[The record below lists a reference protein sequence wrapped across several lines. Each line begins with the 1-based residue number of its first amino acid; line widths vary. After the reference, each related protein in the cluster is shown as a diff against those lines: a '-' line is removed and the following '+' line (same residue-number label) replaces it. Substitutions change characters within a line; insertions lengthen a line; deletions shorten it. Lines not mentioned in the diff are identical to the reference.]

1 MSTRWS
7 LLPASTPR
15 AAFGMIVLNESRLS
29 RRRPL
34 GLWAGVVVPTGLL
47 VLFGLLRPTNVPVK
61 ALGGLT
67 DFTVYVP
74 VFLAMIVAA
83 LALFGLPV
91 ALASYRQQGILRRLS
106 LTPAPPA
113 WVLAAQ
119 LVLNLGFVVMELALL
134 LVVAVAGF
142 GAAAPKSPGGLVL
155 ALATSIAALFA
166 IGLWIS
172 AIARTEQAAGL
183 LAVACFFPMLFFAGL
198 FFPRA
203 EMPKPLL
210 AVSNFTPLGAAVQAI
225 QSALLNGFPPI
236 APLLVM
242 AAYAVIFGA
251 LAVRFFRW
259 E

>member
-1 MSTRWS
+1 MSTHWS
-7 LLPASTPR
+7 LLPPSTPR

-29 RRRPL
+29 RRRPV

-47 VLFGLLRPTNVPVK
+47 VLFGSLTPTNRHMKV
-61 ALGGLT
+61 LGGLT

-74 VFLAMIVAA
+74 IFLAMVIAA

-91 ALASYRQQGILRRLS
+91 ALASYREQGILRRLS

-119 LVLNLGFVVMELALL
+119 LVLNLGFAAIELVLL
-134 LVVAVAGF
+134 LVVATAGF
-142 GAAAPKSPGGLVL
+142 GLAGPKSPGGLVL
-155 ALATSIAALFA
+155 ALAAAIAALFSV
-166 IGLWIS
+166 GLWIS
-172 AIARTEQAAGL
+172 AIARTEQAGGL
-183 LAVACFFPMLFFAGL
+183 LALACFFPMLFFAGL

-203 EMPKPLL
+203 EMPKALL
-210 AVSNFTPLGAAVQAI
+210 DVSNFTPLGAAVQAI
-225 QSALLNGFPPI
+225 QSALQNGFPPI

-242 AAYAVIFGA
+242 PAYALIFGA
-251 LAVRFFRW
+251 LAMRFFRW